1 MTDKTREP
9 LATRIAKC
17 FCAVDDN
24 HWIDCG
30 PKGRQAYLAY
40 ADAMIAFDINGIPL
54 GELLEKAKSGV
65 LVEMCYSDDQ
75 GNRQEPPSKWSL
87 NRRVKPLASGESR

>member
-1 MTDKTREP
+1 MTDETGEP
-9 LATRIAKC
+9 TVEEQIAKGNPHKKWPVLP
-17 FCAVDDN
+17 A
-24 HWIDCG
+24 
-30 PKGRQAYLAY
+30 LAKVWNEG
-40 ADAMIAFDINGIPL
+40 AQFVLDLAKIQEGQ
-54 GELLEKAKSGV
+54 ELLEKAKSGV